1 MLIEAISSLGI
12 IVPILVL
19 YFKRKDKRIYNWI
32 ASYFLLF
39 GLVYTLKF
47 FFNIRRNYIDPF
59 AFPSLHMAMASLL
72 MFFFPNVLSVLFA
85 IFIGET
91 RIILGVH
98 NSIDIIAGFFV
109 ASLVF
114 LLSKFESRK
123 LDRQYVHIGLSML
136 FAFLLFISR
145 IIGITS
151 LLVSLVGYLFI
162 YKYKLAKNLLKYF
175 GRKEFD
181 TGTINLLVGLLIVS
195 VFWPKA
201 WIAAIFLGWVDGLA
215 SIFGIKNK
223 RKSLIGFVGGLTGGF
238 IASATA
244 HVNLI
249 FAPIIAFIELISP
262 IDDNLIIP
270 ISVWITYFV
279 LSLL

>member
-1 MLIEAISSLGI
+1 MLIELISSLGI
-12 IVPILVL
+12 IVPIIVL
-19 YFKRKDKRIYNWI
+19 YLKRKDKRVYNWI
-32 ASYFLLF
+32 ASYFLLL

-47 FFNIRRNYIDPF
+47 LFNIRRNYIDPF

-85 IFIGET
+85 ILIGET

-98 NSIDIIAGFFV
+98 NSIDIIVGFLV

-114 LLSKFESRK
+114 LISKFESKK
-123 LDRQYVHIGLSML
+123 LNRQYVHIGLSML
-136 FAFLLFISR
+136 FAFLLFINR
-145 IIGITS
+145 IVGITS
-151 LLVSLVGYLFI
+151 LLVSLIGYLI
-162 YKYKLAKNLLKYF
+162 VYKYKLADNLLKYF

-181 TGTINLLVGLLIVS
+181 TGTINLLIGLLIVS
-195 VFWPKA
+195 IWSKA

-223 RKSLIGFVGGLTGGF
+223 RKSLIGFFGGLTGGF
-238 IASATA
+238 IASATT
-244 HVNLI
+244 HVNFI
-249 FAPIIAFIELISP
+249 FAPVIALVELLSP
-262 IDDNLIIP
+262 TDDNLIIP
-270 ISVWITYFV
+270 ISVWVTYFV